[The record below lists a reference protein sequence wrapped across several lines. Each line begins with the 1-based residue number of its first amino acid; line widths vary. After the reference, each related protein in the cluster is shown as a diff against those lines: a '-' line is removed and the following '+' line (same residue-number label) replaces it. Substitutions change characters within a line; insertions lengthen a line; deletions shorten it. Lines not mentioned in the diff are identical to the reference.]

1 MAILSKR
8 DLKWCKIRSNNKG
21 YTTHMKTLFFILFV
35 IFLSGCEMVDE
46 FIDSK
51 VQKELQ
57 KQKNQTKILEKKLQ
71 EKKEIQ
77 LKEIDAKT
85 QQELAKIEA
94 QKELEKLKKEQMLEK
109 IRLEAD
115 LQKQKVQL
123 QMEKDKALL
132 AQKMSQMQLES
143 DMEIKRYFVLILLV
157 ILIIATYFIYL
168 YFKIRHQNKLQA
180 YQDNLEKYFHQQEN
194 MTKMRIAEKIIDT
207 VASGKLD
214 KHQETE
220 LIKALG
226 GSMRAKE
233 EPKLLKESD
242 DGIEDAQIID
252 KR

>member
-1 MAILSKR
+1 MIYVVKYLQIFK
-8 DLKWCKIRSNNKG
+8 LQG
-21 YTTHMKTLFFILFV
+21 LLFMKTLSFVLLIFFF
-35 IFLSGCEMVDE
+35 SGCDMIDE
-46 FIDSK
+46 FINSE

-57 KQKNQTKILEKKLQ
+57 KQKHETQLLEKKLQ
-71 EKKEIQ
+71 EKKEVQ

-115 LQKQKVQL
+115 LEKQKVQL

-168 YFKIRHQNKLQA
+168 YFRIRHQNKLQA

-226 GSMRAKE
+226 GSMQANETPPLLEEKE
-233 EPKLLKESD
+233 D
-242 DGIEDAQIID
+242 DVQDAQIIED
-252 KR
+252 KK